1 MHIINVHNLD
11 TCIHS
16 HYHHHYQ
23 GNRCITSKSFPVC
36 LCWFLFL
43 RRVCVCVC
51 VCVCVEQ
58 LEINVCREQFALLAE
73 SKSHAKRSTSYV
85 NYRNYD
91 VQHISGTYYV

>member
-1 MHIINVHNLD
+1 MYIIWTHVYSHI
-11 TCIHS
+11 T
-16 HYHHHYQ
+16 
-23 GNRCITSKSFPVC
+23 ITTIKVIDVSPPKVS
-36 LCWFLFL
+36 LCASVGFYFFG
-43 RRVCVCVC
+43 VCVCVC

-91 VQHISGTYYV
+91 VQHVSGTYYV